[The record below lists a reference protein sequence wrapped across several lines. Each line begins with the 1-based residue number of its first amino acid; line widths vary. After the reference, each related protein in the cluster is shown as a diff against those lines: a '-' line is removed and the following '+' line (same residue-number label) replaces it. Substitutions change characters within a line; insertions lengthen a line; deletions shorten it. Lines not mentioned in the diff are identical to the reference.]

1 MEIADLVILAAYAM
15 GFLIIYIH
23 QKKRIESLKTQVDSQ
38 SDVLSSMQRFI
49 SIFKID
55 EVEKFVELSRKKFL
69 MEKEEDLK
77 KIKKEFKSKID
88 IKNNVLSIQMLELLM
103 VLTKLSYFVGDKSY
117 FEKSI
122 KEMRKGIAKERALEV
137 LNEAKKQE
145 KSIKKGTPKSIYQL
159 YQWLSASLKSTESKQ

>member
-1 MEIADLVILAAYAM
+1 M
-15 GFLIIYIH
+15 
-23 QKKRIESLKTQVDSQ
+23 
-38 SDVLSSMQRFI
+38 

-55 EVEKFVELSRKKFL
+55 EVERFVELSRKKFL

-88 IKNNVLSIQMLELLM
+88 ITNKVLSAQMLELLM
-103 VLTKLSYFVGDKSY
+103 VLTKLSYFIGDKSY

-137 LNEAKKQE
+137 LNEARKQQ
-145 KSIKKGTPKSIYQL
+145 KSIKKGTPKTMYQL

>member
-55 EVEKFVELSRKKFL
+55 EVEKFVELSRKK
-69 MEKEEDLK
+69 
-77 KIKKEFKSKID
+77 I
-88 IKNNVLSIQMLELLM
+88 
-103 VLTKLSYFVGDKSY
+103 
-117 FEKSI
+117 
-122 KEMRKGIAKERALEV
+122 
-137 LNEAKKQE
+137 
-145 KSIKKGTPKSIYQL
+145 
-159 YQWLSASLKSTESKQ
+159 SL